1 MTSPPAPPRRIAYL
15 GSPGLAVPPLRA
27 LIDAG
32 FDVALV
38 VTQPDRRRR
47 RGGKDDPTPV
57 KAAALDL
64 GIPVSHDV
72 VDVVDAHVDLG
83 VVVAFGRIIPVDVL
97 DAVSM
102 VNIHFSLL
110 PRWRGAAPLERA
122 ILAGDEV
129 TGVCLMEVDETLD
142 TGGVYARR
150 EVPIDPHATLEDL
163 RGALVAAACEM
174 LVTELSAGLGEP
186 QPQPQSGEVTWAE
199 KIRTS
204 EYEVDWTRPAVEIER
219 VVRLGRAW
227 TTWRGSRLGIVSA
240 KARSVDEAEG
250 RTPAPGEI
258 DAVSVGTGEGVLE
271 LAEVKPEGKRAVD
284 AAGWVNGARLEPGEM
299 LGT

>member
-1 MTSPPAPPRRIAYL
+1 VTSPPAPPRRIAYL
-15 GSPGLAVPPLRA
+15 GSPDLAVPPLRA
-27 LIDAG
+27 LVDAG
-32 FDVALV
+32 LDVALV

-57 KAAALDL
+57 KAAAVDL

-72 VDVVDAHVDLG
+72 ADVVDANVDLG

-97 DAVSM
+97 DAVAM

-122 ILAGDEV
+122 ILAGDEM
-129 TGVCLMEVDETLD
+129 TGVCLMDVEETLD

-150 EVPIDPHATLEDL
+150 EVPIGPHATLEDL
-163 RGALVAAACEM
+163 RGDLVEAACEM
-174 LVTELSAGLGEP
+174 LVTELRAGLGEP
-186 QPQPQSGEVTWAE
+186 EPQSGEVTWAE
-199 KIRTS
+199 KIRP
-204 EYEVDWTRPAVEIER
+204 EDFEIDWRRSAVEAER
-219 VVRLGRAW
+219 IVRLGRAW
-227 TTWRGSRLGIVSA
+227 TTWRGSRLGVVSA
-240 KARSVDEAEG
+240 MARAVDEVEG
-250 RTPAPGEI
+250 RTLAPGEVRGV
-258 DAVSVGTGEGVLE
+258 AVGTGQGVLV
-271 LAEVKPEGKRAVD
+271 LAEVKPEGRRAVD